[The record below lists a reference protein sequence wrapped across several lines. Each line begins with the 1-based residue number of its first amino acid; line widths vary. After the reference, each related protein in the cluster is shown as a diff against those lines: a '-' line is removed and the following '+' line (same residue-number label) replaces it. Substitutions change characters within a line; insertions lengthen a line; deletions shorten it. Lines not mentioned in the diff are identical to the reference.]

1 MPQKRKTIGLA
12 LGGGFTRGLIHV
24 GVIKALVKNNIP
36 IDFMAGTSVGALVGA
51 HYSVYENIEELEE
64 KAIKSKSHAF
74 YSFLDPSFNGGIIK
88 GKRLEKLLTDWI
100 GKKNFSNTAI
110 PLTVIATDINTG
122 EEVDI
127 VKGDLVSAIMA
138 SSAIPILYKPVKRDR
153 KVLVDG
159 GLSNPVPDNI
169 VKKMGADIVISVCLD
184 NYNYSKIYKGS
195 KLNIINVASR
205 AFNIIWRNLS
215 RSSMKNSDFIIEPKT
230 DLVGFYSFKG
240 YFMDKIDQKFINLGQ
255 KEAEK
260 IIPAIKKLLGI
271 DTGKAIIN

>member
-1 MPQKRKTIGLA
+1 
-12 LGGGFTRGLIHV
+12 
-24 GVIKALVKNNIP
+24 
-36 IDFMAGTSVGALVGA
+36 
-51 HYSVYENIEELEE
+51 
-64 KAIKSKSHAF
+64 
-74 YSFLDPSFNGGIIK
+74 
-88 GKRLEKLLTDWI
+88 
-100 GKKNFSNTAI
+100 
-110 PLTVIATDINTG
+110 
-122 EEVDI
+122 
-127 VKGDLVSAIMA
+127 MA